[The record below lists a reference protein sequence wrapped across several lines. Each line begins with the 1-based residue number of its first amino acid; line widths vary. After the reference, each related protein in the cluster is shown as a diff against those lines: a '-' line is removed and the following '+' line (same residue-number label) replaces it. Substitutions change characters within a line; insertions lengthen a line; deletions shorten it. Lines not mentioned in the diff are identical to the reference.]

1 MNLTSRILTD
11 RSGQGLS
18 EYIILVMLIAVC
30 SIAASRMV
38 GSTIKSKLDTIN
50 QKLLEIHIP

>member
-1 MNLTSRILTD
+1 M
-11 RSGQGLS
+11 S

-38 GSTIKSKLDTIN
+38 GSTIKTKLDTIN
-50 QKLLEIHIP
+50 QKLQEIHIP

>member
-1 MNLTSRILTD
+1 MNLLLR
-11 RSGQGLS
+11 RNRNGQGLS

-38 GSTIKSKLDTIN
+38 GSTLKTKLETIN
-50 QKLLEIHIP
+50 QKLEEMHIP

>member
-1 MNLTSRILTD
+1 MNRISFKCPD

-38 GSTIKSKLDTIN
+38 GTTIKTKLDTIN

>member
-1 MNLTSRILTD
+1 MNRTSPKRPD

-50 QKLLEIHIP
+50 QKLQEIHIP

>member
-1 MNLTSRILTD
+1 MNRISLKRPD

-30 SIAASRMV
+30 SIAASRTV
-38 GSTIKSKLDTIN
+38 GSTIKTKLDTIN

>member
-1 MNLTSRILTD
+1 MNESRNKD
-11 RSGQGLS
+11 RNGQGLS

-38 GSTIKSKLDTIN
+38 GTTLKTKLETIN
-50 QKLLEIHIP
+50 RKLEEMHIP